1 MHDFYTATQPDS
13 DAGLLGAPI
22 YTAELE
28 LLTSILEL
36 GLVTHCL
43 GPALSF
49 PPRESAAYLLIQP
62 TFMRHYLS
70 KHFNHVI

>member
-1 MHDFYTATQPDS
+1 MLDFYTVTQPDS

-22 YTAELE
+22 YTVESE
-28 LLTSILEL
+28 LLTSTLEL

-49 PPRESAAYLLIQP
+49 PPREPCLSADTDYFHEVL
-62 TFMRHYLS
+62 F
-70 KHFNHVI
+70 V